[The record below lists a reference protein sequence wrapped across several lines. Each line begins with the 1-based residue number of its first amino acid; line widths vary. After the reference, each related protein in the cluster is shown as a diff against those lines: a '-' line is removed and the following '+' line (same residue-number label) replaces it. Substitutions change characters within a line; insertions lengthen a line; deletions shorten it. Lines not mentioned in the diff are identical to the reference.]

1 MDLSLDLAGL
11 VRLVFTEKRTGGDP
25 AERGQHMEQQKKK
38 VDGFRFMPPGLGAW
52 VQSFIPDEPFNGT
65 IPWTP
70 LSRPLKQT
78 TVAAVTTAGIRC
90 KSDPPFDMEREKR
103 EPTWGDPTY
112 RCIPRKTTAADI
124 DVHHLH
130 INTEYIRRD
139 LDVML
144 PLQRLAEFE
153 ADGIIG
159 RLAPT
164 AYSFYG
170 FQWQN
175 ERFLDEAIRPMVPKM
190 KAEEVE
196 AVLLT
201 PA

>member
-1 MDLSLDLAGL
+1 MD
-11 VRLVFTEKRTGGDP
+11 
-25 AERGQHMEQQKKK
+25 QEQKK
-38 VDGFRFMPPGLGAW
+38 VDGFRFMPPGLAAW
-52 VQSFIPDEPFNGT
+52 VQTFIPDEEFSGP

-70 LSRPLKQT
+70 LPRSLNQ
-78 TVAAVTTAGIRC
+78 VTLTLVTSAGISC
-90 KSDPPFDMEREKR
+90 KSDPPFDMQREQS

-112 RCIPRKTTAADI
+112 RCIPRETTAADV
-124 DVHHLH
+124 DVNHLH
-130 INTEYIRRD
+130 ISTEYIQQD

-144 PLQRLAEFE
+144 PLQRMAEFE
-153 ADGIIG
+153 AEGIIG

-175 ERFLDEAIRPMVPKM
+175 DRFLDEGIRPMIPKM
-190 KAEEVE
+190 QAEEVE

>member
-1 MDLSLDLAGL
+1 MR
-11 VRLVFTEKRTGGDP
+11 VVFLEVMVSDP
-25 AERGQHMEQQKKK
+25 AEREAFMDQQTKK
-38 VDGFRFMPPGLGAW
+38 VDGFRFMPPGLAAW
-52 VQSFIPDEPFNGT
+52 VQTFIPEEEFSGP

-70 LSRPLKQT
+70 LPRPLNQAT
-78 TVAAVTTAGIRC
+78 LALITSAGISC
-90 KSDPPFDMEREKR
+90 KSDPPFDMQREKR

-112 RCIPRKTTAADI
+112 RSIPRDTAAA
-124 DVHHLH
+124 DVDVRHLH
-130 INTEYIRRD
+130 INTDYIRKD

-144 PLQRLAEFE
+144 PLKRMAEFE
-153 ADGIIG
+153 AEGIIG
-159 RLAPT
+159 HLAPT

-175 ERFLDEAIRPMVPKM
+175 QRFIDQAIRPMVPKM
-190 KAEEVE
+190 KAEQVE